1 MKSHARH
8 HHNDIERARIL
19 AAYHRSDLTQREF
32 AAQAGIG
39 YSTLTKWLQQAQA
52 DAPSPSPSTSPT
64 FVSVP
69 NLFGG
74 TTPSVSYR
82 VRFPNGLMVELS
94 TGFDAA
100 ELGALLERVHAL

>member
-1 MKSHARH
+1 MKSHTRH
-8 HHNDIERARIL
+8 HHSGVERARIL
-19 AAYHRSDLTQREF
+19 AAYHRRDLTQREF

-39 YSTLTKWLQQAQA
+39 YSTLTKWLPQALA
-52 DAPSPSPSTSPT
+52 NAPSPSTSTSPT

-74 TTPSVSYR
+74 TTPSPSYR

-94 TGFDAA
+94 AGFAAA
-100 ELGALLERVHAL
+100 ELGALLERVHA